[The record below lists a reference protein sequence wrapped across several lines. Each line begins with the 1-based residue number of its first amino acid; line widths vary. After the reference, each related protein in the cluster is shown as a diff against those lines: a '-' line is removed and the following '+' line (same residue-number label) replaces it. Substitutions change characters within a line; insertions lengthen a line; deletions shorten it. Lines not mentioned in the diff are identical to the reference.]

1 MVAGSGIRVQPFPR
15 SRSQLPFVDTVVIHM
30 RSIRAMAGNTVHI
43 LVDLAAFR
51 ILPIRSLQAQTDAVH
66 RRAAARPIPVILFGT
81 ALLEVR
87 MVGNAIK
94 IFSGEKARHLPNKA
108 LTVEVLTFD
117 VCLHVEGV
125 TLRVL
130 ENGRPV
136 HRLLSH
142 IIALISPAPLSV
154 PGLTIREQ
162 HRYARVVIV
171 GIAC

>member
-1 MVAGSGIRVQPFPR
+1 MVAGSGIRVQPCPR
-15 SRSQLPFVDTVVIHM
+15 ILSQLPFVDTVVIHM
-30 RSIRAMAGNTVHI
+30 RSIRAMAGDTVHI

-51 ILPIRSLQAQTDAVH
+51 ILPSRGLQAQTDAVH
-66 RRAAARPIPVILFGT
+66 RGAAARPIPVVFIGT

-87 MVGNAIK
+87 IVGNAILRGPRP
-94 IFSGEKARHLPNKA
+94 ILKA
-108 LTVEVLTFD
+108 LIEEVLTFD
-117 VCLHVEGV
+117 VRLHVEGV

-136 HRLLSH
+136 HRLLRY
-142 IIALISPAPLSV
+142 IIALISPFPLTV